1 MNNRDHEND
10 IRAHL
15 PDDLELICIKPVV
28 GSFNAKNLISYREY
42 EYLFPLEL
50 VFPNYGEADY
60 ERINALTKQMTGTKK
75 FHNYTKNLTIHSKTA
90 NRYIMSFEVKR
101 EAETCGDTQFL
112 VFKICGQSFLYN
124 QIRKMVG
131 TVIKILQG
139 FLKED
144 TIERSWGSDFL
155 KLPMAPGEGLM
166 LKNLHYDTY
175 NRKHPEKSLLLNSV
189 EQ

>member
-1 MNNRDHEND
+1 MIHEENFGQLHKIRWTRASRTDKGVSACINISGAKLLMNNRDHEND

-112 VFKICGQSFLYN
+112 VFKICG
-124 QIRKMVG
+124 
-131 TVIKILQG
+131 
-139 FLKED
+139 
-144 TIERSWGSDFL
+144 
-155 KLPMAPGEGLM
+155 
-166 LKNLHYDTY
+166 
-175 NRKHPEKSLLLNSV
+175 
-189 EQ
+189 